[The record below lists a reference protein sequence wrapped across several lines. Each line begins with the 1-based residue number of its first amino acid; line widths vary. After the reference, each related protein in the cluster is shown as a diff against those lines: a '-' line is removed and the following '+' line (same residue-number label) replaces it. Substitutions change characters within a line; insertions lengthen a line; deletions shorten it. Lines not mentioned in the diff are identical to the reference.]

1 MPMFGCRENQI
12 KRCKSD
18 KSNTCMNK
26 IKAFFLVKLL
36 YSGDEQRWK
45 LFMFGVNIDLLF
57 FKI

>member
-1 MPMFGCRENQI
+1 
-12 KRCKSD
+12 
-18 KSNTCMNK
+18 MNK